1 MSLKPTLQLD
11 RDTDERLTK
20 AEALDFLSKL
30 FTLINT
36 DDSDCKIDVDELLQ
50 LLDELEVPWD
60 HQLAVKMLLDQVC
73 EFFSELD
80 LLDNAHCSLRS

>member
-1 MSLKPTLQLD
+1 M
-11 RDTDERLTK
+11 
-20 AEALDFLSKL
+20 DFLSKL

-50 LLDELEVPWD
+50 LLDELEVTWD

-73 EFFSELD
+73 EFFSGLD
-80 LLDNAHCSLRS
+80 LLDNARCSLRS

>member
-1 MSLKPTLQLD
+1 M
-11 RDTDERLTK
+11 
-20 AEALDFLSKL
+20 DFLSKL

-60 HQLAVKMLLDQVC
+60 YQLAVKMLLDQVC
-73 EFFSELD
+73 YFFSGLD
-80 LLDNAHCSLRS
+80 LLDNAPCSLRS

>member
-30 FTLINT
+30 FTLINI

-50 LLDELEVPWD
+50 LLDELEVTWD

-73 EFFSELD
+73 EFFSGLD

>member
-1 MSLKPTLQLD
+1 MKPTLQLD

-60 HQLAVKMLLDQVC
+60 YQLAVKMLLDQVC
-73 EFFSELD
+73 EFFSGLD
-80 LLDNAHCSLRS
+80 LLDNAHCSLR

>member
-30 FTLINT
+30 FTLINA

-60 HQLAVKMLLDQVC
+60 YQLAVKMLLDQVC
-73 EFFSELD
+73 EFFSGLD

>member
-1 MSLKPTLQLD
+1 M
-11 RDTDERLTK
+11 TK

-30 FTLINT
+30 FTLINA

-60 HQLAVKMLLDQVC
+60 YQLAVKMLLDQVC
-73 EFFSELD
+73 EFFSGLD

>member
-60 HQLAVKMLLDQVC
+60 YQLAVKMLLDQVC

-80 LLDNAHCSLRS
+80 LLDNTHCSLRS

>member
-50 LLDELEVPWD
+50 LLDELEVTWD

-73 EFFSELD
+73 EFFSGLD

>member
-1 MSLKPTLQLD
+1 M
-11 RDTDERLTK
+11 
-20 AEALDFLSKL
+20 DFLSKL

-60 HQLAVKMLLDQVC
+60 YQLAVKMILDQVC

-80 LLDNAHCSLRS
+80 LLDNARCSLRS

>member
-1 MSLKPTLQLD
+1 M
-11 RDTDERLTK
+11 
-20 AEALDFLSKL
+20 DFLSKL

-50 LLDELEVPWD
+50 LLDELEVHWD
-60 HQLAVKMLLDQVC
+60 YQLAVKMLLDQVC
-73 EFFSELD
+73 EFFSGLD

>member
-1 MSLKPTLQLD
+1 M
-11 RDTDERLTK
+11 
-20 AEALDFLSKL
+20 DFLSKL
-30 FTLINT
+30 FTLINI

-60 HQLAVKMLLDQVC
+60 YQLAVKMLLDQVC

>member
-50 LLDELEVPWD
+50 LLDELEVTWD

-73 EFFSELD
+73 EFFSGLD
-80 LLDNAHCSLRS
+80 LLDNARCSLRS

>member
-1 MSLKPTLQLD
+1 M
-11 RDTDERLTK
+11 
-20 AEALDFLSKL
+20 DFLSKL

-60 HQLAVKMLLDQVC
+60 YQLAVKMILDQVC

-80 LLDNAHCSLRS
+80 LLDDTHCSLRS

>member
-1 MSLKPTLQLD
+1 M
-11 RDTDERLTK
+11 
-20 AEALDFLSKL
+20 DFLSKL
-30 FTLINT
+30 FTLINA

-50 LLDELEVPWD
+50 LLDELEVTWD

-73 EFFSELD
+73 EFFSGLD

>member
-1 MSLKPTLQLD
+1 MQLD

-30 FTLINT
+30 FTLINN

-50 LLDELEVPWD
+50 LLDVLEVPWD
-60 HQLAVKMLLDQVC
+60 HQLAVKMVLDHVS
-73 EFFSELD
+73 EFFSGLD
-80 LLDNAHCSLRS
+80 VLAHCSLRS

>member
-30 FTLINT
+30 FTLINI

-50 LLDELEVPWD
+50 LLDELEVTWD

-80 LLDNAHCSLRS
+80 LLDNTHCLLRS

>member
-1 MSLKPTLQLD
+1 MKPTLQLD

-36 DDSDCKIDVDELLQ
+36 DDSDCKIDVDEILQ
-50 LLDELEVPWD
+50 LLDELEVTWD

-73 EFFSELD
+73 EFFSGLD